1 MGSAAS
7 MVDDQRLDKERKERI
22 VRELR
27 VEYERL
33 QSADASAA
41 YTLMQRLHSLLAEA
55 LSEPLVQDGSRK
67 DALSAVAKKAA
78 QTGLQKAHPNNLGK
92 APSDGSSSSSSSR
105 TGRSRAPPT
114 RRRSYGEKETA
125 RLTKGTGS
133 PSKSASASL
142 NATQSEP
149 VLSPLP
155 DTVTVEVNS
164 TENLSDHW
172 DSVTQLPYC
181 TVCQM
186 AFKSVSVLDRHIK
199 YSEMHLKAVKKAEGE
214 ASSSSSAAAEAEVPV
229 LAPIPIPRQVEG
241 QDYKL
246 LYYGSK
252 FFWRSQEN
260 IDFSFF
266 HHIACSIIEVVPFD
280 VYKNKEL
287 ERLYFELGLIHDRID
302 EDVEVRLEG
311 LRRQFVL
318 DNKTDKFQSKV
329 FDEAGHRAQL
339 MRQALTNYLLTRLH
353 LQQVM
358 PDKPQT
364 QIAFV
369 ESAAAAGDGKTGGT
383 SAGVSIGGSSP
394 LLAAP
399 PSILVPV
406 SVMHRRNTSTE
417 EVKQKL
423 SELASDQAA
432 LRASISKAETI
443 AAMVHRFASLYA
455 ARKQLMTMSIPRRRW
470 VLAIRKTIQ
479 IIATNKTRAMIK
491 AKGPAWSWAMGPVE
505 LAQAV
510 QEGTFPPPSSTS
522 PDAALRRR
530 RAGQQVKELAG
541 HL

>member
-1 MGSAAS
+1 M
-7 MVDDQRLDKERKERI
+7 
-22 VRELR
+22 
-27 VEYERL
+27 
-33 QSADASAA
+33 
-41 YTLMQRLHSLLAEA
+41 
-55 LSEPLVQDGSRK
+55 
-67 DALSAVAKKAA
+67 
-78 QTGLQKAHPNNLGK
+78 
-92 APSDGSSSSSSSR
+92 
-105 TGRSRAPPT
+105 
-114 RRRSYGEKETA
+114 
-125 RLTKGTGS
+125 
-133 PSKSASASL
+133 
-142 NATQSEP
+142 
-149 VLSPLP
+149 
-155 DTVTVEVNS
+155 
-164 TENLSDHW
+164 
-172 DSVTQLPYC
+172 
-181 TVCQM
+181 
-186 AFKSVSVLDRHIK
+186 
-199 YSEMHLKAVKKAEGE
+199 
-214 ASSSSSAAAEAEVPV
+214 
-229 LAPIPIPRQVEG
+229 
-241 QDYKL
+241 
-246 LYYGSK
+246 
-252 FFWRSQEN
+252 
-260 IDFSFF
+260 
-266 HHIACSIIEVVPFD
+266 VPFD

-339 MRQALTNYLLTRLH
+339 MRQAITNYLLTRLH

-369 ESAAAAGDGKTGGT
+369 ESAAAAGEGKTGGGGN
-383 SAGVSIGGSSP
+383 SGVGSGGISP
-394 LLAAP
+394 FLAAP

-455 ARKQLMTMSIPRRRW
+455 ARKQLMAMSIPRRRW

-479 IIATNKTRAMIK
+479 IIATNKTREMIK
-491 AKGPAWSWAMGPVE
+491 AKGPAWSWAMGPAE
-505 LAQAV
+505 LALAV
-510 QEGTFPPPSSTS
+510 QEGTLPPPSATS